1 MAVQRVRRV
10 IRRIDPWTVL
20 KVSAVFNALMALA
33 VVLGMVIFWAIFV
46 NAGIP
51 DKINDLAM
59 QVGLVDGI
67 TLDGATYFRIV
78 LVLAVVGTILL
89 TGLFT
94 LGAVIYNLITDLVGG
109 IEVVMLE
116 ETTGT
121 SVSRPRVT
129 LPSGSRTTAAP
140 KRGAIPTPRPALVM
154 DPVDPPV
161 APEVERTA

>member
-140 KRGAIPTPRPALVM
+140 KRNAIPTPRPALVM